1 MNNLLNLKSFL
12 KFLSRNKAYT
22 LIDVFGLSVSLMFVL
37 LIAVYTVQEMSTDK
51 MHTKAERI
59 YLVGNEN
66 WLATGAA
73 IPYKVK
79 ERYPE
84 VEKVCPIVSDNSNGN
99 TVVASGDI
107 KLKANVMFADSTFF
121 DFFDFKLLR
130 GSREQALAANNYAV
144 ISSSFAHKMFGTEDP
159 IGRQLLVEDTLS
171 VMVNAVVED
180 LLHSSLPEADVIVR
194 WEQIACFN
202 PWLAPDQLGNAGSTS
217 AFILVREGS
226 DFPSRAEDMA
236 TWFKEFYWPYQIG
249 TAKEVILLPLSEQYF
264 SGVASYSTLRS
275 GDWRFVIVLMSVGLL
290 ILIFAVINYINLTVA
305 QAGFRAKEM
314 ATRRLLGSSRGELFT
329 RLMLEST
336 SLTFMSLIIGVMLA
350 LAAVPFVN
358 DLLQTRIDMSV
369 LITPV
374 WLLALLLLVLVVGT
388 LSGLLPAVIIS
399 SSKPI
404 EVVRG
409 MFRARTKMVFS
420 KFFIV
425 FQNVITITMIAAS
438 IVMVSQIIYMIKAPV
453 GYNTKNLLAL
463 ESMGGQQRAAFVN
476 ELRTLSCVKGVGQ
489 TQGLPLFGSNNMTT
503 TYQGKNIAFQQFVM
517 DKECYEMLGLE
528 ILRDNHLTTGG
539 WFLNEQAMREMNLPE
554 DATSFTLDKNNS
566 PIAIAG
572 IVRDFYCF
580 GNVTTEMRPVMFR
593 FLKEKENPWMILIE
607 TQGDPFAAKE
617 SIGKVYEKVT
627 GLEYE
632 AFFMDERLQ
641 KSFDSQI
648 RLAKIVIVFSVI
660 AILISLLGLLAMSTY
675 FIQQRSRE
683 VSVRKVFGS
692 SDRQILRKLVFTF
705 LNYVLIA
712 FAIAIPI
719 IIYFMRKWLS
729 DYSYRI
735 ELSPWIFV
743 AAGLF
748 CLLVSF
754 ISVFFQSYRAATS
767 NPVDSFRNG
776 Q

>member
-1 MNNLLNLKSFL
+1 MNNLLNFKSFL
-12 KFLSRNKAYT
+12 KFLGRNKAYT

-51 MHTKAERI
+51 FHTKADRI

-73 IPYKVK
+73 IPYKIK

-84 VEKVCPIVSDNSNGN
+84 VEKVCP
-99 TVVASGDI
+99 VVADNWSDMVVVSGDR

-121 DFFDFKLLR
+121 DFFDFQLLQ
-130 GSREQALAANNYAV
+130 GSRGQALAAKNYAV
-144 ISSSFAHKMFGTEDP
+144 VSTSFARKMFGTDDP
-159 IGRQLLVEDTLS
+159 MGHLLVIEDTLS
-171 VMVNAVVED
+171 VTVNGVVED
-180 LLHSSLPEADVIVR
+180 LLRSSIVIVR
-194 WEQIACFN
+194 WEQVSCFN
-202 PWLAPDQLGNAGSTS
+202 PSLAPDQLGNAGATS
-217 AFILVREGS
+217 AFVLVREGS

-236 TWFKEFYWPYQIG
+236 NWFKEFYWPYQYG
-249 TAKEVILLPLSEQYF
+249 TAKEVRILPLSEQYF
-264 SGVASYSTLRS
+264 AKASSNSSLRS
-275 GDWRFVIVLMSVGLL
+275 GDWRFVIVLMSVGFL

-314 ATRRLLGSSRGELFT
+314 ATRRLLGSSRGELFM

-336 SLTFMSLIIGVMLA
+336 LLTFISLIIGVLLA
-350 LAAVPFVN
+350 LAVVPFVN
-358 DLLQTRIDMSV
+358 DLLQTRVDMSV
-369 LITPV
+369 LGRPV
-374 WLLALLLLVLVVGT
+374 WLLALVSLTVVVGV
-388 LSGLLPAVIIS
+388 LSGLLPAIIIS

-409 MFRARTKMVFS
+409 TFRAKTKMVFS

-438 IVMVSQIIYMIKAPV
+438 IVMVSQIVHMINAPV
-453 GYNTKNLLAL
+453 GYNTKNLLAMSSVDGRQL
-463 ESMGGQQRAAFVN
+463 SAFVG
-476 ELRTLSCVKGVGQ
+476 ELKGLSCVDRVGK
-489 TQGLPLFGSNNMTT
+489 TRGLPFFGSNNWTA
-503 TYQGKNIAFQQFVM
+503 TYQGQNISFQQFIM
-517 DKECYEMLGLE
+517 DKECYDMLGLE
-528 ILRDNHLTTGG
+528 ILRDNHLTTEG
-539 WFLNEQAMREMNLPE
+539 WYLNEQAMREMNLPE
-554 DATSFTLDKNNS
+554 DAASFTLDRRDK

-572 IVRDFYCF
+572 IVRDFYCH
-580 GNVTTEMRPVMFR
+580 GNVTTVKSPVMFR
-593 FLKEKENPWMILIE
+593 FLKDNETPWMILIE

-617 SIGKVYEKVT
+617 AIGKVYEKVT
-627 GLEYE
+627 GLEFE
-632 AFFMDERLQ
+632 AYFMDESLQ

-675 FIQQRSRE
+675 FIQQRLQE

-692 SDRQILRKLVFTF
+692 SNREILVKLVFTF

-712 FAIAIPI
+712 FVIAIPI
-719 IIYFMRKWLS
+719 IMYFMKDWLS

-735 ELSPWIFV
+735 GLSPLIFI

-748 CLLVSF
+748 CLVISF

-767 NPVDSFRNG
+767 NPVDSFRHRL
-776 Q
+776 